1 MNKCNH
7 QRVAYLQYGLLGF
20 VCTKCGQD
28 LHLHQPIELVVRPLV
43 RLLRS
48 FLPKSAAKPLHAVT
62 QPTVLVHR
70 SKPCNSQLN

>member
-1 MNKCNH
+1 MSKCDH

-28 LHLHQPIELVVRPLV
+28 MNLHKPIEQVVKPLV
-43 RLLRS
+43 RLLKS
-48 FLPKSAAKPLHAVT
+48 FLPKSTTRPLNMVT
-62 QPTVLVHR
+62 QPIVLVHR